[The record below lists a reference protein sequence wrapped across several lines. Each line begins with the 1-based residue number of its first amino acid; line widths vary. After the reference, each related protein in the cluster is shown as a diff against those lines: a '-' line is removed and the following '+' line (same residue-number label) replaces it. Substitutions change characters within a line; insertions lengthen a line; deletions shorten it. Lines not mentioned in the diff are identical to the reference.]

1 MQDTPKQHEVDH
13 PQEAELGM
21 AMKMGMRRLASGVS
35 VLSTRSDDGERHAM
49 TVSSV
54 TSVSDKPASL
64 LVCVNKQVALEGH
77 LSTPGTPFAINIL
90 GSDQQAISNRCAGF
104 EGDQPRFSIG
114 DWRQGRDEVPYLAD
128 AQATFFC
135 ESDQIM
141 TYGTHHIVVAR
152 IHEVKRGELAVDPLI
167 YVDGGYSALV
177 PR

>member
-54 TSVSDKPASL
+54 TSVSDNPASL

-90 GSDQQAISNRCAGF
+90 GWPGF
-104 EGDQPRFSIG
+104 
-114 DWRQGRDEVPYLAD
+114 
-128 AQATFFC
+128 T
-135 ESDQIM
+135 
-141 TYGTHHIVVAR
+141 
-152 IHEVKRGELAVDPLI
+152 K
-167 YVDGGYSALV
+167 
-177 PR
+177 

>member
-1 MQDTPKQHEVDH
+1 MQNIPEQQTAD
-13 PQEAELGM
+13 LGM

-35 VLSTRSDDGERHAM
+35 ILSTRDDAGERHAM

-54 TSVSDKPASL
+54 TSVSDNPASL

-77 LSTPGTPFAINIL
+77 LSTLGTPFAINIL

-104 EGDQPRFSIG
+104 EGDKPRFSLG
-114 DWRQGRDEVPYLAD
+114 DWRQGRDQVPYLAD

-135 ESDQIM
+135 ESDQVM

-152 IHEVKRGELAVDPLI
+152 IHEVKLGELSVDPLI
-167 YVDGGYSALV
+167 YVDGGYAAIAS
-177 PR
+177 R